1 MMRRAVCNEMFGNQE
16 FARTCAL
23 VKSCGFAGIEIAPY
37 TLSNVNGYFSTSTL
51 AHIRSILEANELS
64 FAGFH
69 WLFAHPEGMHITS
82 SDPQARRRALD
93 HLKGLLFAAGE
104 LGGGFLILG
113 SPKQRSVSDATPEEG
128 MRRLVGFLQEA
139 TEAAKEANSIICL
152 EALPKKESN
161 VMNTLAE
168 ARAMVEQIGN
178 SAIQSMFDFHNCG
191 DETLSWHEL
200 LREYMPIIRHVH
212 INRNDGGHPL
222 PGSEGLF
229 RAAFKELAAQKYHG
243 WVSLEIFTIPADPLR
258 VLLETRDFLD
268 SVVHT

>member
-1 MMRRAVCNEMFGNQE
+1 MRRAVCNEMFGNQE
-16 FARTCAL
+16 FSRTCGL
-23 VKSCGFAGIEIAPY
+23 LKTCGFAGVEIAPY

-51 AHIRSILEANELS
+51 AQIRSTLEVNDLA

-69 WLFAHPEGMHITS
+69 WLFAHPTGMHITTA
-82 SDPQARRRALD
+82 DPQARRRAMD

-104 LGGGFLILG
+104 LGGGNLILG
-113 SPKQRSVSDATPEEG
+113 SPKQRSVSDVTPEEG
-128 MRRLVGFLQEA
+128 LRRLADFLR
-139 TEAAKEANSIICL
+139 EAADAALEANSTICL
-152 EALPKKESN
+152 EALPKKETN

-168 ARAMVEQIGN
+168 ARTLVEQIGHP
-178 SAIQSMFDFHNCG
+178 AIQSMFDFHNCG

-200 LREYMPIIRHVH
+200 VREYKGIIRHVH

-229 RAAFKELAAQKYHG
+229 RATFKELATQKYLG

-268 SVVHT
+268 GVVHS

>member
-1 MMRRAVCNEMFGNQE
+1 MRRAVCNEMFGNQE
-16 FARTCAL
+16 FAKTCGL
-23 VKSCGFAGIEIAPY
+23 LKTCGFEGVEIAPY

-51 AHIRSILEANELS
+51 AQIRSTLEAHELA

-69 WLFAHPEGMHITS
+69 WLFAHPSGLHITTA
-82 SDPQARRRALD
+82 DPLARRKALD

-104 LGGGFLILG
+104 LGGGNLILG

-128 MRRLVGFLQEA
+128 LRRLADFLV
-139 TEAAKEANSIICL
+139 EAADAALEANSIICL
-152 EALPKKESN
+152 EALPKKETN

-168 ARAMVEQIGN
+168 ARSLVERIRHP
-178 SAIQSMFDFHNCG
+178 AVQSMFDFHNCG
-191 DETLSWHEL
+191 DEALGWLEL
-200 LREYMPIIRHVH
+200 VRDYQDIIRHVH

-222 PGSEGLF
+222 PGSEGQY
-229 RAAFKELAAQKYHG
+229 RPTFKELAVQKYTG

-268 SVVHT
+268 AVVHA